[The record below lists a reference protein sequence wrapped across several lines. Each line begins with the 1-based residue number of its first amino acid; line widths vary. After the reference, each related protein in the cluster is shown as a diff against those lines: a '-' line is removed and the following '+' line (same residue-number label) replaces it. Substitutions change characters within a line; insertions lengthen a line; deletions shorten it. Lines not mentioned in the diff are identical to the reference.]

1 MEPSLRQIRYF
12 IAAANAGQVSR
23 AARDLNV
30 SQSAIT
36 TAIRQLEDIVGSPL
50 FRRHVRGVSLTHD
63 GTIFLQHAHRIFAC
77 VDEAVHSPRS
87 VRDTRGGKLRVA
99 MTYTVAGYFL
109 PQHLERFTRY
119 HSGIELVP
127 VEASRVDIE
136 AGLPS
141 GQYDIAV
148 LLTSNIADQEN
159 LAYETLIR
167 SPRRLWLSARHPFLD
182 RETIS
187 LADVASEPYV
197 MLTVD
202 EASNTAQRYWNQA
215 SARPKTLMRTSSVE
229 AVRSMVAS
237 GMGVTILSDMVY
249 RPWSLEGLRVE
260 AVDLATPIPT
270 MDVGLAWAVNVE
282 LPPAARAFTEFM
294 RRSFSTSRHGT

>member
-1 MEPSLRQIRYF
+1 MDPSLRQIRYF
-12 IAAANAGQVSR
+12 IAAANAGQISR

-36 TAIRQLEDIVGSPL
+36 TAIRQLEDIVGCPL

-63 GTIFLQHAHRIFAC
+63 GTIFLQHAHRIFAT
-77 VDEAVHSPRS
+77 VDEAVHAPRS
-87 VRDTRGGKLRVA
+87 VRTTLAGKLRIA
-99 MTYTVAGYFL
+99 MTYTVAGYYL
-109 PQHLERFTRY
+109 PPHLERFTRY
-119 HSGIELVP
+119 YPGIELQP
-127 VEASRVDIE
+127 VEASRTDIE
-136 AGLPS
+136 TGLQS

-148 LLTSNIADQEN
+148 LLTSNIANQEA

-167 SPRRLWLSARHPFLD
+167 SARRLWLGTRHSFLERD
-182 RETIS
+182 TIS
-187 LADVASEPYV
+187 LADVATQPYI

-215 SARPKTLMRTSSVE
+215 GARPNTLMRTSSVE

-260 AVDLATPIPT
+260 AVDLATPVPT
-270 MDVGLAWAVNVE
+270 MDVGLAWAVNID
-282 LPPAARAFTEFM
+282 LPPAAKAFREFM
-294 RRSFSTSRHGT
+294 RASGEASRGGF